1 MAKFI
6 LVKSQIPIEQLQY
19 LIVYC
24 FCYQI
29 LKKTYFSAN
38 SVPIVFVRTLFFSS
52 KSLEVTPNERNSSG
66 MESAITNLIV
76 GVFVKQLTLCSSD
89 RKLETADHFRYTL
102 GVEYGNG
109 LSSIEKCTRI
119 FMDGN

>member
-24 FCYQI
+24 FCCQI
-29 LKKTYFSAN
+29 LKKVEKDFLFINLSPHSFCEDT
-38 SVPIVFVRTLFFSS
+38 FFSS

-76 GVFVKQLTLCSSD
+76 GVFVK
-89 RKLETADHFRYTL
+89 
-102 GVEYGNG
+102 
-109 LSSIEKCTRI
+109 
-119 FMDGN
+119 

>member
-1 MAKFI
+1 MLLLPNLEKDLLFNK
-6 LVKSQIPIEQLQY
+6 LSPHS
-19 LIVYC
+19 
-24 FCYQI
+24 FCGD
-29 LKKTYFSAN
+29 T
-38 SVPIVFVRTLFFSS
+38 FFSS
-52 KSLEVTPNERNSSG
+52 KSLEVTPNEHNSSG

-89 RKLETADHFRYTL
+89 RKLETADHFNYTL

-109 LSSIEKCTRI
+109 LSSIEKCARI

>member
-1 MAKFI
+1 
-6 LVKSQIPIEQLQY
+6 
-19 LIVYC
+19 
-24 FCYQI
+24 
-29 LKKTYFSAN
+29 LKKAEKDLLFSKLSPHSFCGDTY
-38 SVPIVFVRTLFFSS
+38 FSS

-89 RKLETADHFRYTL
+89 RKLETADHFDYTL

-119 FMDGN
+119 FMDGNKPGS

>member
-1 MAKFI
+1 MGISFIYLNTLKRIRANFI
-6 LVKSQIPIEQLQY
+6 LVKSQIPIEELQY

-24 FCYQI
+24 FCCQI
-29 LKKTYFSAN
+29 LKKAEKDLLFSKL
-38 SVPIVFVRTLFFSS
+38 SPH
-52 KSLEVTPNERNSSG
+52 
-66 MESAITNLIV
+66 ITNLIV

-89 RKLETADHFRYTL
+89 RKLETADYFDYTL

-119 FMDGN
+119 FVDGN